1 MEVSKMEKQHSETLT
16 EERWHAILNNNAAYD
31 GIFFYAVKT
40 TGIFCR
46 PSCKSKPPNKEN
58 IAIYSTAE
66 QALSARFRPCKRC
79 KPTGMRLPDDEW
91 IHLAAEYIDRNYMN
105 NLTLQVV
112 ADQCHGSPYHLHRT
126 FKKIKHMTPVEYIQQ
141 LRVDKAKE
149 QLTSSDLSI
158 SEIGSSV
165 GMRNTPY
172 FVTLFKKK
180 TGCTPAAYRQL
191 HKQEA
196 DSNDQTQ

>member
-1 MEVSKMEKQHSETLT
+1 MEKQRLEALT
-16 EERWHAILNNNAAYD
+16 DERWQAVLSNDASYD
-31 GIFFYAVKT
+31 GVFFYAVKT

-58 IAIYSTAE
+58 ITIYHTAE
-66 QALSARFRPCKRC
+66 QALSAHFRPCKRC
-79 KPTGMRLPDDEW
+79 KPTGQRLPDDEW

-105 NLTLQVV
+105 RLTLQVV
-112 ADQCHGSPYHLHRT
+112 SDHCHGSPYHLHRT
-126 FKKIKHMTPVEYIQQ
+126 FKKIKHLTPVEYIQQ
-141 LRVDKAKE
+141 IRVNKAKE
-149 QLTSSDLSI
+149 QLISSDLTI

-165 GMRNTPY
+165 GMHNTPY

-180 TGCTPAAYRQL
+180 TGYTPAAYRQL

-196 DSNDQTQ
+196 HSNDHIH